1 MQRAYVREQYQDRD
15 NEPKRRRDCA
25 KNTQHGPKS
34 RRLRRLSRVT
44 VMRRHSVA
52 IAFLIDASETR
63 LEAAFRFQAVTA
75 TPTTSF
81 SSGRAWRGAC
91 ASKRRDGRDRLLQA
105 MVVVHTYR
113 TRTLPPRPWPTT
125 RPPHDAAAANVL
137 APDSTAA

>member
-1 MQRAYVREQYQDRD
+1 MQRAYVREQYPDRD

-25 KNTQHGPKS
+25 KNTQRWPKS

-75 TPTTSF
+75 TPTPCF
-81 SSGRAWRGAC
+81 SSGRGWRGPCPARTVTTVTIC
-91 ASKRRDGRDRLLQA
+91 CKHWLECH
-105 MVVVHTYR
+105 VPNVHT
-113 TRTLPPRPWPTT
+113 P
-125 RPPHDAAAANVL
+125 
-137 APDSTAA
+137 TAALAFQPTAS